1 MPTES
6 SRALLPSP
14 LKTTNLL
21 SVSINSTT
29 LVYQSAKAAITNYSR
44 QGGLTNRN
52 VSSHCSEGYEST
64 IQVLPAPVSPE
75 VSLLAWGWLPFR
87 YILIGSFLCMHASL
101 VSLIL
106 VRTRVILDQDPTNRT
121 SFNLDFLCKEPIS
134 TCGHTGGY
142 TSTQE
147 FKGDTIQSKTSKCL
161 L

>member
-64 IQVLPAPVSPE
+64 IQVLAAPVSPE
-75 VSLLAWGWLPFR
+75 VSLLA
-87 YILIGSFLCMHASL
+87 
-101 VSLIL
+101 
-106 VRTRVILDQDPTNRT
+106 
-121 SFNLDFLCKEPIS
+121 
-134 TCGHTGGY
+134 
-142 TSTQE
+142 
-147 FKGDTIQSKTSKCL
+147 
-161 L
+161 